1 MHAGVVGIKKKSYG
15 YDLENII
22 SECTFPK
29 PNIGS
34 VTDKIQI
41 LGLIPNSFK

>member
-15 YDLENII
+15 YDLGNII

-29 PNIGS
+29 ANIGNARD
-34 VTDKIQI
+34 TIQI
-41 LGLIPNSFK
+41 TGLMPNSFK

>member
-1 MHAGVVGIKKKSYG
+1 MHAGVVGIKKMSYG

-29 PNIGS
+29 ANIGNVS
-34 VTDKIQI
+34 DKN
-41 LGLIPNSFK
+41 PNNWINA

>member
-15 YDLENII
+15 YDLENIV

-29 PNIGS
+29 ANIGNGS
-34 VTDKIQI
+34 DTIQTT
-41 LGLIPNSFK
+41 GLMPNSFK